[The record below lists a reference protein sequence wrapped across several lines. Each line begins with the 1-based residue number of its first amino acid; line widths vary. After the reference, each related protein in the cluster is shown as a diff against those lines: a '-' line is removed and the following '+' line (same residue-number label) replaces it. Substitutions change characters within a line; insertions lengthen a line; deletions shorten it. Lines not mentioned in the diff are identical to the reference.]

1 MLFDIFI
8 FFVCFITS
16 KFSKHNYF
24 YIQNNIKKRNKKDLR
39 KTIMKN
45 AKSERI
51 MTLEVI
57 FHQGLEYVDNGD
69 TVYENKCLSTW
80 NIYLGSL

>member
-1 MLFDIFI
+1 
-8 FFVCFITS
+8 
-16 KFSKHNYF
+16 
-24 YIQNNIKKRNKKDLR
+24 
-39 KTIMKN
+39 MKN